1 MEETIAA
8 ITTAPGTAGV
18 GIIRISG
25 SQSAAVADRVFRS
38 KNKTMLAERPTYAVT
53 YGHIYDGK
61 EQLIDEALA
70 LTMWEPR
77 SFTGENVVELQCHGG
92 TVVLRKVLE
101 LVLRNGAR
109 LAEPGEFSKR
119 AFLNGRL
126 DLSQAEAICEL
137 ITAKTEKGVQ
147 AAAVNLVGGISDRV
161 KELRQKIIEITAYL
175 EADIDYPEDDFER
188 LEPAELAAR
197 VSVLIQGLE
206 KLLASYENGKIIRDG
221 LKTVLVGRPNVGKS
235 SLLNALLQEKRAI
248 VTNIPGTT
256 RDVIQEYYNLGGIP
270 LILHDTAGLRQTEDE
285 VEKIGVEMTWEVIKE
300 ADLILYVIDSTTD
313 YSSEEEEFLQDLPAE
328 KTLVLINKIDLVEE
342 HEENNWQHIQ
352 SLNRY
357 PIVYISAKE
366 GLGLNELTEK
376 ISQRFTDP
384 DQEINI
390 EPLLTNL
397 RQKEA
402 LSHAYE
408 SLQSAVGGIMSGL
421 DADFVSI
428 DLRSAWESLGEVS
441 GDTLDDDIIG
451 QIFSQFCLGK

>member
-25 SQSAAVADRVFRS
+25 PEAAAVADRVFRS
-38 KNKTMLAERPTYAVT
+38 KNKKALAERPTYTVT
-53 YGHIYDGK
+53 YGHIYGDK

-92 TVVLRKVLE
+92 SVVLRKILE
-101 LVLRNGAR
+101 LVLANGAR

-126 DLSQAEAICEL
+126 DLSQAEAIQEL

-147 AAAVNLVGGISDRV
+147 AAARNLVGGISDKV
-161 KELRQKIIEITAYL
+161 KELRKKVLEITAYL

-188 LEPAELAAR
+188 LEPEELENR
-197 VSVLIQGLE
+197 LSVIIEELKKILS
-206 KLLASYENGKIIRDG
+206 SYENGKIIRDG
-221 LKTVLVGRPNVGKS
+221 LKTVLAGRPNVGKS

-248 VTNIPGTT
+248 VTDIPGTT

-270 LILHDTAGLRQTEDE
+270 IVLHDTAGLRQTDDE
-285 VEKIGVEMTWEVIKE
+285 VEKIGVEMTRELIKE
-300 ADLILYVIDSTTD
+300 SDLILYVIDSTSD
-313 YSSEEEEFLQDLPAE
+313 YGSEDEAHLKELPVE
-328 KTLVLINKIDLVEE
+328 KTLVLVNKIDLLEE
-342 HEENNWQHIQ
+342 HEKWQLPE
-352 SLNRY
+352 SLKSY
-357 PIVYISAKE
+357 TVVFISAKE
-366 GLGLNELTEK
+366 GQGLDDLTRI
-376 ISQRFTDP
+376 ISQMFIEPQSDKG
-384 DQEINI
+384 E

-402 LSHAYE
+402 LSQAHN
-408 SLQSAVGGIMSGL
+408 SLQSAVSGIRAGL
-421 DADFVSI
+421 DADFISI
-428 DLRSAWESLGEVS
+428 DLRTAWESLGEVT
-441 GDTLDDDIIG
+441 GDTLGDDIIG